1 MKRLQTPI
9 QLPQAGL
16 VALLLAGLPTP
27 GRCDAGLPLDLPAPF
42 EVTASRRDPM
52 TSLQMPVGPYDG
64 AKTATATAEGP
75 LEQTAWRTGTPG
87 LSTLQLLAPLRAQ
100 ITAAGFALIYECETQ
115 VCGGFDFRFGVSLL
129 PEPDMHVD
137 LSDFRY
143 LAARRDGPQGPEFAS
158 LMVSRST
165 DHGFVQLTRIGGAAQ
180 ALPEPAATTPAPASP
195 TPASPTPASPA
206 PATAPPLPQPVTQ
219 GTSAANGDFAA
230 NLASGL
236 SLALED
242 LIFPSGSQ
250 ALAAGDYASL
260 AALADWLRAHPA
272 SKVALIG
279 HSDASGGLAANIA
292 LSRQRAQSV
301 RQRLIDGFAIPPGQ
315 IDAEGVGYLSP
326 RDSNFSPEGKQR
338 NRRVEVMLTAI
349 P

>member
-27 GRCDAGLPLDLPAPF
+27 VRGDAGLPLDLPAPF
-42 EVTASRRDPM
+42 EVTASRREPM

-64 AKTATATAEGP
+64 AEAATASAEGP

-100 ITAAGFALIYECETQ
+100 ITAAGFALIYECETE
-115 VCGGFDFRFGVSLL
+115 VCGGFDFRYGHRLL

-143 LAARRDGPQGPEFAS
+143 LAARRDGPQGTEFAS

-180 ALPEPAATTPAPASP
+180 ALPETAASTPAPANP
-195 TPASPTPASPA
+195 SPA
-206 PATAPPLPQPVTQ
+206 PAPLPPQPVTP
-219 GTSAANGDFAA
+219 GTPTENGDIAA
-230 NLASGL
+230 RLASGL

-242 LIFPSGSQ
+242 LVFPSGSQ

-260 AALADWLRAHPA
+260 AALADWLLAHPA
-272 SKVALIG
+272 AKVALIG

-315 IDAEGVGYLSP
+315 IAAEGVGYLAP